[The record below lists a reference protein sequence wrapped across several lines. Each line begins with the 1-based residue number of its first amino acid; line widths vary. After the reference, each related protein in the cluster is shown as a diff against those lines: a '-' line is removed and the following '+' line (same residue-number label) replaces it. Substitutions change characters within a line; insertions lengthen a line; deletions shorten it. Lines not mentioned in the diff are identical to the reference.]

1 MSEESALPVDTTH
14 AQVPLAILQRLL
26 PAAEQLGIDLPG
38 MARFA
43 PKINV
48 GLDIRALALDLG
60 RLLSKQ
66 DIFIKPAGIIV
77 TVDKTTGEESPMTA
91 RRFPDWAEQFCAF
104 QSPAGSRRARNSL
117 PVEDAAQ
124 ILETDTFRSCLRPLA
139 GVHQVRLPVCREWVE
154 RNGVL
159 APARV
164 EFLEDGY
171 DAASQIFTTD
181 ILPYPM
187 DWSLHEAIAF
197 FIEVLGQ
204 FPWVWKENAD
214 EKNLPANRNW
224 SVEVTA
230 VLGTYCHALFP
241 MGTLRPMIDIFA
253 NKPNTGKTRLAEAAL
268 MHVHGFVAPTT
279 APKDEEKMD
288 VKLET
293 LAQSMQPFVIF
304 DDIGG
309 ALRSN
314 SLNKFITET
323 MHGGR
328 RFHSNSEWFKVPNVT
343 QVFATANE
351 LPAGMSEDLERRALI
366 IELFLSEEARGRK
379 FRRTITPRWLA
390 LPETRRK
397 FLAAC
402 CAFVRNWMESEQY
415 GAMPLHPEPLETFDE
430 WTAVMGGIVIAA
442 DVADPL
448 ATPDRIVGGSGQA
461 DEIKQLLIKAASVQ
475 PDGMRETTL
484 TRGQLVAIA
493 RTNNLLEELVGVDGD
508 PDLDETMNK
517 RFGKRMVRWR
527 GQQLT
532 DEKGRVF
539 VFSHKRKK
547 SGATYP
553 LAFLKPAAPQAQ
565 DD

>member
-1 MSEESALPVDTTH
+1 MSEETALPVDTTH
-14 AQVPLAILQRLL
+14 AQVPLSVLQRLL

-48 GLDIRALALDLG
+48 GLDIRALALELG

-66 DIFIKPAGIIV
+66 DIFIKPAGLIV
-77 TVDKTTGEESPMTA
+77 TVDKSTGDEQPMTP

-104 QSPAGSRRARNSL
+104 QAPGGSRRSRNSL

-124 ILETDTFRSCLRPLA
+124 ILETDTFRNCLRPLA
-139 GVHQVRLPVCREWVE
+139 GVHQVRLPVCREWLSKEE
-154 RNGVL
+154 RQMPGK
-159 APARV
+159 V

-181 ILPYPM
+181 LLPYPM
-187 DWSLHEAIAF
+187 DWTIEQAREF
-197 FIEVLGQ
+197 FLDIYGEM
-204 FPWVWKENAD
+204 PWVRKDGVAD
-214 EKNLPANRNW
+214 EVSLIENRSW
-224 SVEVTA
+224 AVQVTA
-230 VLGTYCHALFP
+230 VVGTYCHALFP
-241 MGTLRPMIDIFA
+241 MGTLRPMIAIVA
-253 NKPNTGKTRLAEAAL
+253 NKAGTGKTRLAEGAL
-268 MHVHGFVAPTT
+268 MHVHGFVAATG

-293 LAQSMQPFVIF
+293 IAQSMQPWVIF

-309 ALRSN
+309 SLRSN
-314 SLNKFITET
+314 SLNRFITET

-328 RFHSNSEWFKVPNVT
+328 RFHSNSEFFKVPNVT
-343 QVFATANE
+343 QVFATMNE
-351 LPAGMSEDLERRALI
+351 LPAGMSEDLDRRALI
-366 IELFLSEEARGRK
+366 VELFLAEEVRGRK
-379 FRRTITPRWLA
+379 FRRVMTPRWLA
-390 LPETRRK
+390 SKETRTK

-402 CAFVRNWMESEQY
+402 CAFVKNWVASEAY
-415 GAMPLHPEPLETFDE
+415 GAMPLHPEPLETFEE
-430 WTAVMGGIVIAA
+430 WTSVMGGIVTAA

-448 ATPDRIVGGSGQA
+448 AQPDRIVGGSGQT
-461 DEIKQLLIKAASVQ
+461 DEFRQLLIKAASAQ
-475 PDGMRETTL
+475 EDDIRMCTL
-484 TRGQLVAIA
+484 TRGQLVGIA
-493 RTNNLLEELVGVDGD
+493 RLNGLLEELVGIEGEG
-508 PDLDETMNK
+508 DLDETANK
-517 RFGKRMVRWR
+517 RFGKRMQRWR

-553 LAFLKPAAPQAQ
+553 LAFVKATAP
-565 DD
+565 